1 MHKENISMEDKIKNY
16 LLENLPFL
24 NAGFTG
30 IFLDNITGKLI
41 SYYGDEVGISDKN
54 GAFFYLRENG
64 EESYKVVNI
73 SAPKTLETSQDFKL
87 VMYAKDLNVDEVK
100 KCVLN
105 ALWNFKEINSTPIS
119 VISSSTNIGKIIL
132 TEYPKLKNE
141 DRLSILKNLEFGSLL
156 SFDIRITGKI
166 TVSNCECK
174 ICATC

>member
-1 MHKENISMEDKIKNY
+1 MLKEIISMEDKIKKY
-16 LLENLPFL
+16 LLNELPFL

-64 EESYKVVNI
+64 EETYKTLNI

-87 VMYAKDLNVDEVK
+87 IMYARDLNVADVK

-105 ALWNFKEINSTPIS
+105 VLWNFKEKNSTPIS

-132 TEYPKLKNE
+132 TEYPKLKAE
-141 DRLSILKNLEFGSLL
+141 DRLSILKNLKFGSLL
-156 SFDIRITGKI
+156 SFDIRIIRKI
-166 TVSNCECK
+166 TINNCECK
-174 ICATC
+174 ICTTC

>member
-1 MHKENISMEDKIKNY
+1 MEDKIKKY

-24 NAGFTG
+24 NSGFTG
-30 IFLDNITGKLI
+30 IFLDSITGKLI

-64 EESYKVVNI
+64 EESYKVMNI

-87 VMYAKDLNVDEVK
+87 VMYARDMNVSEVK

-105 ALWNFKEINSTPIS
+105 VLWNFKEINSTPIS

-132 TEYPKLKNE
+132 TEYPKLKAD

-156 SFDIRITGKI
+156 SFDLRIIGKI
-166 TVSNCECK
+166 TVNNCKCNICKEC
-174 ICATC
+174 

>member
-1 MHKENISMEDKIKNY
+1 MEDKIKKY
-16 LLENLPFL
+16 LLAELPFL

-41 SYYGDEVGISDKN
+41 SYNGDEVGISDKN

-64 EESYKVVNI
+64 EESYKVLNI

-87 VMYAKDLNVDEVK
+87 VMYAKDLIADDVK

-105 ALWNFKEINSTPIS
+105 TLWNFKEINSTPIS

-132 TEYPKLKNE
+132 TEYPKLKAE

-156 SFDIRITGKI
+156 SFDVRITGKI
-166 TVSNCECK
+166 KVNNCNCNICKEC
-174 ICATC
+174 